1 MFIFVVGIIQAD
13 WSMKA
18 KFYGACLMIEISTL
32 VTTIKWI
39 GLPRINSNC
48 MHNQR
53 YHEIVWT
60 LVIVLYAK
68 SFFSIKKARSKYW
81 WFII

>member
-1 MFIFVVGIIQAD
+1 MFIFVVGIIQVG
-13 WSMKA
+13 WSMKM
-18 KFYGACLMIEISTL
+18 KFCGACLMIEFSTL

-48 MHNQR
+48 MHNWR
-53 YHEIVWT
+53 YHEIVQT

-68 SFFSIKKARSKYW
+68 SLFSIQKARSEYR